1 MGHKKR
7 GRGGKVETGREKV
20 RVGMKE
26 MKIGWE
32 EMEIG
37 LKKAKWQGISGQG

>member
-1 MGHKKR
+1 
-7 GRGGKVETGREKV
+7 V